1 MRCPF
6 CGFEDTFVKDSR
18 PSEDGMSIKRRRF
31 CEGCQS
37 RFTTFERIQLC
48 ELTVIKSDG
57 RHEPFSREKLAH
69 SIYTAARKRSIP
81 SEKLERIINALQ
93 HRLETLGDSEIS
105 SGKIGEMV
113 MEILQE
119 LDPVAYIRFASVYKN
134 FSEITDFQEFIGT
147 HITENKKLSPQKKR
161 NKEYPRLFE

>member
-6 CGFEDTFVKDSR
+6 CGFEDTLVKDSR

-31 CEGCQS
+31 CGGCQS

-57 RHEPFSREKLAH
+57 RQEPFSREKLAH
-69 SIYTAARKRSIP
+69 SIHIAARKRPIST
-81 SEKLERIINALQ
+81 EKLDRIINALQ
-93 HRLETLGDSEIS
+93 HRLETLGESEIS
-105 SGKIGEMV
+105 SGTVGEMV

-119 LDPVAYIRFASVYKN
+119 LDSVAYVRFASVYKN
-134 FSEITDFQEFIGT
+134 FSEIKDFQEFIGS
-147 HITENKKLSPQKKR
+147 HLAEDKNSPRQKKR
-161 NKEYPRLFE
+161 NKDYPRLFE